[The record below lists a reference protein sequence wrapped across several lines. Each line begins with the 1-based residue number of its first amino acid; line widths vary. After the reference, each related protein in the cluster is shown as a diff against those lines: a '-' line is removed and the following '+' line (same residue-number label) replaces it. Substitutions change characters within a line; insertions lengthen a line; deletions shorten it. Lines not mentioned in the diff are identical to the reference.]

1 MNRKIAA
8 ILAVLMINS
17 YQIANANEN
26 TTVNEIKQ
34 DITKLNEHKDN
45 KNYDV
50 EQAVAK
56 LYEKISDLEAKL
68 EVEVDLATKDKDA
81 KITAATSATITTPAN
96 RIAFPVGI
104 KIAIATIASTMYT
117 IVPV

>member
-34 DITKLNEHKDN
+34 DITKLNET
-45 KNYDV
+45 
-50 EQAVAK
+50 Q
-56 LYEKISDLEAKL
+56 
-68 EVEVDLATKDKDA
+68 
-81 KITAATSATITTPAN
+81 
-96 RIAFPVGI
+96 R
-104 KIAIATIASTMYT
+104 
-117 IVPV
+117 